1 MAHPLALLSGSVVVV
16 VVAAAAATSAGAK
29 TGVAHSSASTS
40 SSRIFRRAD
49 GFLLSNSSC
58 SCSSSTSTS
67 STTRGDVLRVRASSS
82 SDGDGND
89 VDDAAPA
96 AMMNEKSMQEMLAK
110 LAQAE
115 KEKELLQ
122 KKLDEKEQQTTT
134 DEAKKENLSIDELAR
149 MKPRGTGTKS
159 RIDGSMQREQIFDF
173 GKNKKDGNW
182 LQDGLDFVSKEQ
194 PSEQLTVTKMSEE
207 DQNTVNRRLAIGIAM
222 TVGFIGF
229 GLIPDDSIGGKP
241 EKPLFFYLVPIAR
254 SREILRNCE
263 ELAEDGEFE
272 ALLSNVKSV
281 LGEPNTIKKNLL
293 TACVFLSG
301 REEEKAKELAFNI
314 VEDIEKVDFKTY
326 FDTQQKTF
334 DGVTAKKYADFSAKA
349 AHAAVKKIETFL
361 EFFDAESRQAANSQ
375 VAPFQSRKRVV
386 VAEEK
391 EEVVAVLPTEEN
403 PDSSSVE

>member
-1 MAHPLALLSGSVVVV
+1 M
-16 VVAAAAATSAGAK
+16 TTTTKQTKQTFTKK
-29 TGVAHSSASTS
+29 TNINERKRSKRSRVKASDES
-40 SSRIFRRAD
+40 D
-49 GFLLSNSSC
+49 ENE
-58 SCSSSTSTS
+58 
-67 STTRGDVLRVRASSS
+67 SSS
-82 SDGDGND
+82 SSS
-89 VDDAAPA
+89 
-96 AMMNEKSMQEMLAK
+96 MMNEKSMQEMLAK
-110 LAQAE
+110 LERAE

-122 KKLDEKEQQTTT
+122 QKLEETNAASKRRDEESNTN
-134 DEAKKENLSIDELAR
+134 ENLTIDELAR

-182 LQDGLDFVSKEQ
+182 LQDGLEFVSKEQ
-194 PSEQLTVTKMSEE
+194 PSEQLTVAEMSEE
-207 DQNTVNRRLAIGIAM
+207 DQNTVNRRLAIGIAL

-263 ELAEDGEFE
+263 ELAEDGDFE

-301 REEEKAKELAFNI
+301 REEERAKELAFNI

-349 AHAAVKKIETFL
+349 AHAAVIKINRFL

-386 VAEEK
+386 VEEK
-391 EEVVAVLPTEEN
+391 EEAVAVPAEETS
-403 PDSSSVE
+403 DFSSSSSE